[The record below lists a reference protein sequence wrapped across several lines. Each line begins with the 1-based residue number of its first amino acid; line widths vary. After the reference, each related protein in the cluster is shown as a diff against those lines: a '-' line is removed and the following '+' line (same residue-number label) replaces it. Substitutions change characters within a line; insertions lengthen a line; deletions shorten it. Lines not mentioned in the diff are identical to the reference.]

1 MSASRATTTLREPL
15 LDPTS
20 EAAAELRHRVLPP
33 ASLEGSTV
41 GLVSISKERSDEY
54 LQYLGARLEARGIQV
69 RHLRK
74 PTHTRPA
81 PEVVVQEVVN
91 SCDVVV
97 EGLAD

>member
-1 MSASRATTTLREPL
+1 MSASRTSTTRRESL

-20 EAAAELRHRVLPP
+20 EAAAELRARVLPP
-33 ASLEGSTV
+33 ASLAGLTV

-54 LQYLGARLEARGIQV
+54 LQHLGARLEARGIQV
-69 RHLRK
+69 RHMRK

-81 PEVVVQEVVN
+81 PEAIVQEVVS